1 MLKWTKFSVKKLNI
15 ENILENE
22 KNILEKSGNA
32 LSYKYKSTPYHT
44 IQIIFIFVCST
55 DNEYWIG
62 AKYGTSDWV
71 WENGMDITETF
82 PTVRDLLCDVITEL

>member
-1 MLKWTKFSVKKLNI
+1 MYYLLKCTKFSVKKLNI

-22 KNILEKSGNA
+22 KNILEKSGNV

-44 IQIIFIFVCST
+44 IQIIFIFVGST

-82 PTVRDLLCDVITEL
+82 PTVRDPSL